1 MFYIE
6 SSQYSQI
13 RSFIAKSTSE
23 GMKVEL
29 SQSNIYIYI
38 YIFFNVTSSDR
49 TKIFN
54 SRLPG
59 TRALAFNHFITWSQ
73 NDAKDSKLYT

>member
-29 SQSNIYIYI
+29 SQSNI